1 MSLKAWG
8 GALALLLVAQGCDK
22 LRSLPG
28 LEAAP
33 VVPAPP
39 PPPVSMGPWLLNPL
53 PGQMT
58 VAWTTLEPGVGRVW
72 YGSPEP
78 DRLATEDGQA
88 STDHRVVL
96 PSLPPGTQVRYR
108 IDGGTDTGWFNSA
121 PKQGGEGPIQVL
133 VYGDNR
139 TNNGDHALVARAA
152 AAEHPE
158 LVLHTGDMVVNA
170 REEPL
175 WRVWFQEEHDLVAHA
190 PILAT
195 VGDHEVTDNGAAY
208 SRFFQ
213 HRDRR

>member
-1 MSLKAWG
+1 MSLKAWC

-28 LEAAP
+28 LEPAP

-39 PPPVSMGPWLLNPL
+39 PPQVSLGPWLLNPL
-53 PGQMT
+53 PGLMT

-78 DRLATEDGQA
+78 DRLAAGEGQA

-96 PSLPPGTQVRYR
+96 PALPLGTQVRYR
-108 IDGGTDTGWFNSA
+108 VDGGTETGWFTSA

-139 TNNGDHALVARAA
+139 TNNGDHALV
-152 AAEHPE
+152 
-158 LVLHTGDMVVNA
+158 
-170 REEPL
+170 
-175 WRVWFQEEHDLVAHA
+175 
-190 PILAT
+190 
-195 VGDHEVTDNGAAY
+195 
-208 SRFFQ
+208 
-213 HRDRR
+213 